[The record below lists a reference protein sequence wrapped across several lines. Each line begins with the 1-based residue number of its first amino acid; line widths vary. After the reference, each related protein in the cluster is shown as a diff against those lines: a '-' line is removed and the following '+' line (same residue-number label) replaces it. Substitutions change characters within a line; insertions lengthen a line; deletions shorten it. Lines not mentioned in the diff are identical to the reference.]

1 MADIRIKD
9 LATTATVT
17 ASDDFMAVDG
27 STNGT
32 RKLSAATPSFLT
44 SVTTPSL
51 TSPAATNLTLAAGGT
66 NQSVVL
72 TPSGTGSVG
81 IGTASPATLLT
92 VYSAVA
98 GTNKQMSLF
107 DFAAGGAT
115 GSGYITVQAS
125 GNSTDFEQN
134 TGGGGFRYSS
144 TYFDTNIVNNATSS
158 SAFGNI
164 NFVTGNTSSS
174 SIVMT
179 IGGGSQKGVV
189 SIYNTTAGSSGAGA
203 LVVTGGLS
211 AGNNGNASYFG
222 GDVTISKSSPVI
234 NLVNSSASTTS
245 QFLAQSTTDR
255 SIIVGVFGD
264 SSAGTTLGIA
274 NAAGSFITTATTL
287 SNYPDK
293 LVISTQGRTAPIY
306 FGTNNTLALTLDGT
320 TQAATFAGDLSAQR
334 LEAVDAA
341 ASNRA
346 AAFIRT
352 QNNTTYSSSV
362 LNIQG
367 DRTTSNSSYNLIA
380 AANGDSSGQ
389 FAVRDS
395 GNVVNTNNSY
405 GAISDQKLKENIV
418 DATAKLQKLNQ
429 VRIVNFNRI
438 GNEQKQIGVIAQ
450 ELEQIFPSMIEVAID
465 RDAEG
470 NDLGT
475 TTKSVKYSVFV
486 PMLIKAVQELT
497 ARLAAL
503 EAK

>member
-115 GSGYITVQAS
+115 GSGYITIQAS

-189 SIYNTTAGSSGAGA
+189 SIYNTTAGSANAGA

-211 AGNNGNASYFG
+211 AGGASYFG
-222 GDVTISKSSPVI
+222 GDVTISKAAPGI

-320 TQAATFAGDLSAQR
+320 TQAATFAG
-334 LEAVDAA
+334 AVAIA
-341 ASNRA
+341 
-346 AAFIRT
+346 
-352 QNNTTYSSSV
+352 NTVSSV
-362 LNIQG
+362 SPTSPN
-367 DRTTSNSSYNLIA
+367 RTITMVVGGVTLYIA
-380 AANGDSSGQ
+380 AKT
-389 FAVRDS
+389 
-395 GNVVNTNNSY
+395 TN
-405 GAISDQKLKENIV
+405 D
-418 DATAKLQKLNQ
+418 
-429 VRIVNFNRI
+429 
-438 GNEQKQIGVIAQ
+438 
-450 ELEQIFPSMIEVAID
+450 
-465 RDAEG
+465 
-470 NDLGT
+470 
-475 TTKSVKYSVFV
+475 
-486 PMLIKAVQELT
+486 
-497 ARLAAL
+497 
-503 EAK
+503 